1 MLCTW
6 FYKYHR
12 VKYTIVIRMFTTHF
26 KITDCYIVTT
36 HEKKRSKKQKTK
48 MCFFSRFWP
57 WIIIGEN

>member
-6 FYKYHR
+6 FYKYYR

-36 HEKKRSKKQKTK
+36 HEKKKNPIAT
-48 MCFFSRFWP
+48 
-57 WIIIGEN
+57 